1 MRAATFPVGFNNVTE
16 GYFTSE
22 AEAIAEIEAMGW
34 HVFAQDRVTT
44 QDEELHWHD
53 FEAVAFVVSGTLRVE
68 DEDGVVIEAGPGAR
82 AQTGAGYLHRE
93 LAGAP
98 HRLVFGFPIEP
109 SEFTMPLNKPPELLA
124 TLKA

>member
-1 MRAATFPVGFNNVTE
+1 MRAATFPVGFYELTE

-22 AEAIAEIEAMGW
+22 AEAFAEIEAMGW
-34 HVFAQDRVTT
+34 HAYAQDRVMTN
-44 QDEELHWHD
+44 DEELHWHD
-53 FEAVAFVVSGTLRVE
+53 FEAVTFVVSGMLRVA
-68 DEDGVVIEAGPGAR
+68 DEQGVVIEAGPGTR

-98 HRLVFGFPIEP
+98 HRLVFGFPIDP